1 MQKNTLQSTLKSSK
15 TSELVL
21 GYYCHKR
28 DTIFVCS
35 AGKIIERL
43 AGWQMP
49 YFINKYVPSEQ
60 SA

>member
-1 MQKNTLQSTLKSSK
+1 MTKPSLQKTLKQ
-15 TSELVL
+15 SEIDPLTL
-21 GYYCHKR
+21 GFYCQKR

-49 YFINKYVPSEQ
+49 YFINKYVQAE
-60 SA
+60 A

>member
-1 MQKNTLQSTLKSSK
+1 MKASLQSTLKQSTKES
-15 TSELVL
+15 LVL

-28 DTIFVCS
+28 DTIFVCK

-49 YFINKYVPSEQ
+49 YFINKYVE
-60 SA
+60 ADAA

>member
-1 MQKNTLQSTLKSSK
+1 MKATLQSTLSKSQ
-15 TSELVL
+15 TTDLTL

-28 DTIFVCS
+28 DTIFVCA

-49 YFINKYVPSEQ
+49 YFINKYVKED
-60 SA
+60 